1 LENNKKAVGLPRKI
15 SEAER
20 KARLREIENERILTE
35 EELQKA
41 TELQAKANSRG
52 MILIP
57 ERKVKNKARFV
68 QLIQENILYLRDIK
82 YLTTAEKNF
91 LMDIIPNVE
100 FSSNCLVEDTKKLN
114 SMPLTQ
120 SDLAVVLGKKKQNVN
135 PIIKGLIDKGI
146 LARSES
152 GLDDNNVRA
161 YALFVNPH
169 IMFSGDRDK
178 VNGTLKAMF
187 RKAPAELKRLPVK
200 LF

>member
-1 LENNKKAVGLPRKI
+1 VKKRLEQ
-15 SEAER
+15 AE
-20 KARLREIENERILTE
+20 KNARAREIQNEKILTE
-35 EELQKA
+35 EELKQA
-41 TELQAKANSRG
+41 TEMQAKANARG
-52 MILIP
+52 MILVP
-57 ERKVKNKARFV
+57 ERKTKNRARFV
-68 QLIQENILYLRDIK
+68 QLNQANLLYLRDIK
-82 YLTTAEKNF
+82 YLTTAEKTF
-91 LMDIIPNVE
+91 LMDIAPHVE
-100 FSSNCLVEDTKKLN
+100 IESNCIVEDCKKTN

-152 GLDDNNVRA
+152 GLEDNNVRA

-169 IMFSGDRDK
+169 IMFSGDRDN

-187 RKAPAELKRLPVK
+187 RKTPNELKKLPEK

>member
-1 LENNKKAVGLPRKI
+1 MKKNVGNF

-20 KARLREIENERILTE
+20 KARLRDLENEKILTE
-35 EELQKA
+35 EELQQA
-41 TELQAKANSRG
+41 TELQTKANSRG
-52 MILIP
+52 MVLIP

-68 QLIQENILYLRDIK
+68 QLNQANLLYLREIK
-82 YLTTAEKNF
+82 YLTTAEKTF
-91 LMDIIPNVE
+91 LIDIAPHVE
-100 FSSNCLVEDTKKLN
+100 IESNCIVEDCKKIN
-114 SMPLTQ
+114 STPLTQ

-152 GLDDNNVRA
+152 GLEDNNVRA

-169 IMFSGDRDK
+169 IMFSGDRDN

-187 RKAPAELKRLPVK
+187 RKTPAELKKLPEK

>member
-1 LENNKKAVGLPRKI
+1 MNKNLR
-15 SEAER
+15 EAER
-20 KARLREIENERILTE
+20 KARLREIQNEKILTE
-35 EELQKA
+35 EELQQA
-41 TELQAKANSRG
+41 TELQTKANSRG

-68 QLIQENILYLRDIK
+68 QLNQANLLYLREIK
-82 YLTTAEKNF
+82 YLTTAEKTF
-91 LMDIIPNVE
+91 LIDIAPHVE
-100 FSSNCLVEDTKKLN
+100 IESNCIVEDCKKTN
-114 SMPLTQ
+114 STPLTQ
-120 SDLAVVLGKKKQNVN
+120 SDLATVLGKKKQNVN

-152 GLDDNNVRA
+152 GLEDNNVRA

-169 IMFSGDRDK
+169 IMFSGDRDN

-187 RKAPAELKRLPVK
+187 RKTPAELKKLPEK